1 MRVSLRFFSEGRLK
15 PHLQRGTEMQ
25 RVTRYAKSG
34 DIHVAYQVFGDGPD
48 LVVAPGFVSHFENYW
63 DEPHFARSLNK
74 ASGFFRVVLFD
85 KRGTGL
91 SDRVAHLPHM
101 DERMDDLRAVMDAV
115 GIERANLFGISEGGS
130 LAALFAASH
139 PERTQSLVLYGSFAR
154 FRHWIATDQAWDA
167 LLKYMDEAWG
177 SGKSLPAFAPSK
189 ADDSAIQEWWGKF
202 ERLGASPS
210 AAIALMTM
218 NREID
223 ISGILHSIRV
233 PTLVLHRT
241 EDTLVSVEGG
251 RELAAGIPG
260 ARLVEFPGT
269 DHLFFLDDDA
279 NDKVLAEIEEFLTGA
294 RSAPAVD
301 RVLATVVFE
310 DIVDSTKR
318 AQATGDQGW
327 RDLLN
332 AHDKTVRREL
342 SRFRGR
348 EVKSLGDGFL
358 ATFDGPARAIH
369 CASAIRG
376 SLRGFD
382 VSVRIGLHTGE
393 VELLENDVRG
403 IAVHIASRVA
413 QLGDANDVLVSRTV
427 RDLVAGS
434 GIKFEDFGMHTLKGI
449 PEAWQVF
456 RALG

>member
-1 MRVSLRFFSEGRLK
+1 
-15 PHLQRGTEMQ
+15 MQ

-34 DIHVAYQVFGDGPD
+34 DIHIAYQVFGDGPD

-74 ASGFFRVVLFD
+74 ASGLFRVVLFD

-115 GIERANLFGISEGGS
+115 GIERAHLFGISEGGS

-139 PERTQSLVLYGSFAR
+139 PERTQSLVMYGSFAR
-154 FRHWIATDQAWDA
+154 FRHWIATDQAWGA
-167 LLKYMDEAWG
+167 LVKYMDEAWG

-189 ADDSAIQEWWGKF
+189 ANDSAIQEWWGKF

-318 AQATGDQGW
+318 AQATGDKGW

-358 ATFDGPARAIH
+358 ATFDGPARAIQ

-382 VSVRIGLHTGE
+382 VPVRIGLHTGE

-413 QLGDANDVLVSRTV
+413 QLGDADDVLVSRTV
-427 RDLVAGS
+427 KDLVAGS